1 MKEGTLPMPR
11 PLTAEEKHAMMT
23 ETPIPRLIAR
33 MAVPSVISMLVTSL
47 YNMADTFFIGR
58 LNNTSATGAISVVFP
73 LMAIIQ
79 ALGFMLG
86 HGSGNTMS
94 RTLGR
99 QDIEDAGRTAATGF
113 FGAWIIGIA
122 LASLGLL
129 LLTPLMRA
137 LGATETILPYAVQY
151 GRFILIGAPWMLASI
166 VLNVQMRFQGNAF
179 FSMIGIASGALLN
192 IALDPVFIYALG
204 MGVSGAALATI
215 VSQGFSF
222 ILLFAGTFRGGNI
235 RIRLRSFTPDWAH
248 IKPIFLGGLPSLC
261 RQGLGSAAGIMM
273 NLAARAYGGVTPEAI
288 DAAVAAIGIVNRMMQ
303 FCASAIIGFGQGF
316 QPVCGFNYG
325 AKKYARVRQG
335 FFFTFRVMLVTTVVI
350 GVAGAALAP
359 RAIRLFSRD
368 EAVIA
373 FGALTLRL
381 QCIVFPFTAL
391 IFAGNMCMQT
401 IGMAGSASLL
411 SMARNGIFFIPML
424 LILPPLLGAL
434 GVQSAQ
440 AAADTLAFGMAL
452 LLCRRM
458 LRHLRQRE
466 TE

>member
-1 MKEGTLPMPR
+1 MPKPMS
-11 PLTAEEKHAMMT
+11 AQEKYRMMT
-23 ETPIPRLIAR
+23 ETAIPRLITR

-79 ALGFMLG
+79 AVGFMLG

-99 QDIEDAGRTAATGF
+99 QDMQDAGRTAATGF
-113 FGAWIIGIA
+113 FGAWIIGFLFTA
-122 LASLGLL
+122 GCLL
-129 LLTPLMRA
+129 FLSPLMRL
-137 LGATETILPYAVQY
+137 LGATETILPYAVDY
-151 GRFILIGAPWMLASI
+151 GRYIVIGAPWMLASI

-179 FSMIGIASGALLN
+179 FSMVGIATGALVN
-192 IALDPVFIYALG
+192 IVLDPVFIYGLN

-215 VSQGFSF
+215 VSQGLSF
-222 ILLFAGTFRGGNI
+222 LLLFAGTFRGGNI
-235 RIRLRSFTPDWAH
+235 RIHFRDFTPDMAH

-261 RQGLGSAAGIMM
+261 RQGLGSLAGILM
-273 NLAARAYGGVTPEAI
+273 NNAARAYGGVTPAEI

-325 AKKYARVRQG
+325 AKKMDRVRQG
-335 FFFTFRVMLVTTVVI
+335 YFFTFKVMLAATIII
-350 GVAGAALAP
+350 GVTGALLAP
-359 RAIRLFSRD
+359 HVIRWFSQD

-381 QCIVFPFTAL
+381 QCAVFPLTAI

-411 SMARNGIFFIPML
+411 SMARNGIFFIPAV

-434 GVQSAQ
+434 GVQMSQ
-440 AAADTLAFGMAL
+440 AAADALSFVMAL
-452 LLCRRM
+452 IMTRKM
-458 LRHLRQRE
+458 LKELR
-466 TE
+466 